1 MIVNTKGL
9 AAAILLALLAVVS
22 VQAQSQPSFE
32 RTDYPTNLSPH
43 WVVAADFNGDGIP
56 DLATVNQDNTV
67 SILLGTGAGNFGL
80 PASFPT
86 GANPLRLAVADFNR
100 DGILDIATVNQ
111 SENTVS
117 ILLGNGD
124 GSFKPKVDLPVGV
137 LPESL
142 VVGDFNRD
150 GNIDIATANTGSD
163 SISLLFGNGD
173 GTFRGRVD
181 IPAGPKPFSLT
192 TGDFN
197 HDGVADLA
205 LVNCCDN
212 AGFLLST
219 ITVLLGNG
227 NGTFRPQAP
236 LTQTGPIALV
246 AGDVNSDHFDDLVAT
261 FRGCHTPCAGVTVY
275 ISNGDGTFQSSQP
288 TLINDLQYGLPRS
301 PVVGDFNGDGIADI
315 AFTNT
320 KTKDQFGGG
329 PTDWV
334 VSVLLGKGGGTVFA
348 APFDFI
354 VGDGAQALISS
365 DLNKDGRLDLASANG
380 LMTSTVNPPRPAGN
394 SVSVL
399 LNSTGGPLPQSD
411 FTLAATPSSRIVNR
425 GQSAGYSISVS
436 PLGGGFTAAV
446 TLACSG
452 LPAGAACT
460 FSPSSVTPGGIAASS
475 ALTIST
481 TAPSAFMGPARPLQH
496 SGVPFYAL
504 WLPFAIGFV
513 GFTTPSSQRHKMTL
527 AVVLALVALIGS
539 VNCGGG
545 SHASSP
551 TASPLSSGGSTSGTP
566 VGTYTVTVTG
576 TSGSVQHSTAVSL
589 LVQ

>member
-1 MIVNTKGL
+1 VNTKRL
-9 AAAILLALLAVVS
+9 AAATVLALLAVIS
-22 VQAQSQPSFE
+22 LQAQSQPTFE
-32 RTDYPTNLSPH
+32 RTDYPTNPAPH
-43 WVVAADFNGDGIP
+43 WVVAADFNSDGIL

-67 SILLGTGAGNFGL
+67 SILLGTGGGKFGL

-86 GANPLRLAVADFNR
+86 GANPQRLAVADFNR
-100 DGILDIATVNQ
+100 DGILDIAAVNQ

-124 GSFKPKVDLPVGV
+124 GTFKPKVDLPVGI

-142 VVGDFNRD
+142 VVGDFNHD

-192 TGDFN
+192 IGDFN

-205 LVNCCDN
+205 VVNCCDN

-219 ITVLLGNG
+219 ISVLLGNG
-227 NGTFRPQAP
+227 NGTFRAQSP

-246 AGDVNSDHFDDLVAT
+246 AGDVNGDNFDDLVAT
-261 FRGCHTPCAGVTVY
+261 FRGCHTPCAGVSVY
-275 ISNGDGTFQSSQP
+275 ISNGDGTFQSRQS

-301 PVVGDFNGDGIADI
+301 PVIGDFNGDGLADI
-315 AFTNT
+315 AFTT
-320 KTKDQFGGG
+320 SKTKDQFGGG
-329 PTDWV
+329 PTNWV
-334 VSVLLGKGGGTVFA
+334 VSVLLGKGGGTAFA
-348 APFDFI
+348 DPFDFI
-354 VGDGAQALISS
+354 VGDGAQALTRS

-380 LMTSTVNPPRPAGN
+380 LMTSVNPPRPAGN

-399 LNSTGGPLPQSD
+399 LNSTGGPLPQPD
-411 FTLAATPSSRIVNR
+411 FALASTPSSRTVNR

-452 LPAGAACT
+452 LPAGPACT
-460 FSPSSVTPGGIAASS
+460 FSPSSVTPGGIVASS
-475 ALTIST
+475 ALTIPT
-481 TAPSAFMGPARPLQH
+481 TAPSAFMGPARPLRY
-496 SGVPFYAL
+496 SDIPFYAL
-504 WLPFAIGFV
+504 WLPFGIGFV
-513 GFTTPSSQRHKMTL
+513 GIAMPSSRRQKIWMTL
-527 AVVLALVALIGS
+527 ALAFVLAALIGS

-551 TASPLSSGGSTSGTP
+551 TASPPSSGGSTSGTP

-589 LVQ
+589 VVQ